1 MSEVPARAKPAAGGP
16 PSRLICPSRRA
27 CSLLAL
33 LIVLFHGIGT
43 YALRAHDIID
53 IDQANT
59 LVAAVDAAATR
70 LKTAA
75 ATAAEGQAR
84 FALGMAL
91 VEATAVLNRDLAA
104 HNGRLT
110 VNAELVQKSLAQRDM
125 APAFDKAIGRYRL
138 PRAPLIDA
146 VRFAPDAPYARQA
159 RFELLKAG
167 FYESFVIDPF
177 ELLGMRFDELERQI
191 AEAAMLEAAL
201 SNRDDAEEAAFI
213 HAVDLARAARVAPVA
228 VTAQAYAGKA
238 RMALGAFADS
248 YPESMRAAAARLIL
262 KGLGGS

>member
-1 MSEVPARAKPAAGGP
+1 MSDVADAKPAGGGP
-16 PSRLICPSRRA
+16 PRRLICPSRWA
-27 CSLLAL
+27 GSWLVLLA
-33 LIVLFHGIGT
+33 VLFHAVCT
-43 YALRAHDIID
+43 HPLRAHDIID
-53 IDQANT
+53 TDQANA
-59 LVAAVDAAATR
+59 LVAAVDGAAMR

-75 ATAAEGQAR
+75 ATAAEGEAL
-84 FALGMAL
+84 FALGIAL

-125 APAFDKAIGRYRL
+125 APAFDQAIGRYRL
-138 PRAPLIDA
+138 PRDPLMDA
-146 VRFAPDAPYARQA
+146 VRFAPDAPYAPQA

-177 ELLGMRFDELERQI
+177 ELLGIRFDELERQI
-191 AEAAMLEAAL
+191 AEAAALEAAL
-201 SNRDDAEEAAFI
+201 SSRDDAEEAAFI
-213 HAVDLARAARVAPVA
+213 HAVDLARAARVAPEA
-228 VTAQAYAGKA
+228 ATAQTYAGKA
-238 RMALGAFADS
+238 RTALGAFANS